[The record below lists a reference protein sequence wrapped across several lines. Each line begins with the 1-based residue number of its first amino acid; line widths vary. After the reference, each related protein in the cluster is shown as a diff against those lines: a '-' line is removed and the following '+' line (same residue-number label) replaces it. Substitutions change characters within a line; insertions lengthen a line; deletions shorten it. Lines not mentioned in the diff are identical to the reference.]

1 MNECTRKLSCL
12 VVLMIA
18 TSVPAAAAPSIQ
30 EATRGLEKQDGF
42 FPIYWDAE
50 TNRLLME
57 VPDTRESFLYLPSV
71 ASDVGDRRL
80 IGLDRGSPGDERLA
94 HFERVGARVYLVLE
108 NARFRNSNGDEALT
122 RSVVESFPTS
132 TVAHF
137 DVSAEE
143 AGRVLVD
150 ASSFLV
156 SDVVDVVGMLRRA
169 DQGSYRLDADRSR
182 VHLPRTKAFP
192 KNTEIE
198 ASLTFVTDRPGEAL
212 ERHAPD
218 PRSLT
223 LRLHHSFVALPDDGF
238 RPRRFDRRVG
248 LFPVTF
254 YDYSRS
260 FDEGYVVRYAVRHRL
275 VKKDPEADRSE
286 PVEPII
292 YYLDPAVPEPYRSAF
307 KEGAGW
313 WNQMFEAAGFVNAFR
328 VEDMPEW
335 MDPLDARYHVIQWMH
350 RSESG
355 SSVGPSFVDPRTGE
369 IIKAVV
375 RMDSHRS
382 LANHDLYAAMLPA
395 LLADGGERPAGE
407 AEAYV
412 MSRRR
417 QHAAHE
423 VGHTLGLAHNFIA
436 AFDGRASVMA
446 YPAPLVRVTDGRLD
460 VSGAYAPGPGAYDA
474 LAIRW
479 GYSEV
484 ERDAE
489 LEAIVGEM
497 REKGFRFITNPDE
510 RGSGS
515 FPEGTTWVNG
525 TDAVEEL
532 ARMMEVRRHV
542 ISHFDERAIAV
553 GEPLSALRHRFGAA
567 YLFHRLTMG
576 AAVKA
581 IGGMEFRY
589 AVRGDLGEPTRLVD
603 SMRQRRALELLLD
616 CLEPKELEIPENVL
630 VLLAPPAF
638 GYRQTLDSHDFTSKA
653 APAFDQLGIA
663 RALAMDVLSDILA
676 PPRAARLAA
685 FAHRDPALPTL
696 EEVVGRVVERSWGGP
711 AAPDERALR
720 EVVQRAALD
729 VLIELAD
736 NGEATPEAR
745 AAAEWGLRQ
754 IASGVDASPQSDSA
768 NAHVQLA
775 RSDIERYL
783 THHQRPP
790 RSTGGARF
798 DWPLSLGDEAPF
810 CSLSN
815 RFY

>member
-1 MNECTRKLSCL
+1 
-12 VVLMIA
+12 MIFIV
-18 TSVPAAAAPSIQ
+18 VPAAAAPSIQ

-50 TNRLLME
+50 ASRLLME
-57 VPDTRESFLYLPSV
+57 VPDTRETFLYLPSV
-71 ASDVGDRRL
+71 ASGLGDRRL

-94 HFERVGARVYLVLE
+94 HFERVGAWVYLVLE
-108 NARFRNSNGDEALT
+108 NARFRNSGDEALT

-132 TVAHF
+132 TLARF
-137 DVSAEE
+137 DVAAEE
-143 AGRVLVD
+143 EGRVLFD
-150 ASSFLV
+150 ASSFFL
-156 SDVVDVVGMLRRA
+156 SDVIDVVGMLRRA

-182 VHLPRTKAFP
+182 VHLPRTKAFAG
-192 KNTEIE
+192 NTEVE

-218 PRSLT
+218 PRALT

-238 RPRRFDRRVG
+238 RPRRFDPRVG

-275 VKKDPEADRSE
+275 VKTNPEAARSE

-292 YYLDPAVPEPYRSAF
+292 YYLDRAVPEPYRSAF

-313 WNQMFEAAGFVNAFR
+313 WSQMFEEAGFVNAFR

-350 RSESG
+350 RTESG

-382 LANHDLYAAMLPA
+382 LANYDLYAAMLPA
-395 LLADGGERPAGE
+395 LLSDGGERPEGE

-446 YPAPLVRVTDGRLD
+446 YPAPLVRLVDGRLD
-460 VSGAYAPGPGAYDA
+460 VSDAYAPGPGAYDA
-474 LAIRW
+474 VAIRW

-484 ERDAE
+484 EGDAE
-489 LEAIVGEM
+489 LESILDEM
-497 REKGFRFITNPDE
+497 REKGLRFITNPDE
-510 RGSGS
+510 RGGGS

-542 ISHFDERAIAV
+542 ISHFDERAIAP

-589 AVRGDLGEPTRLVD
+589 AVRGDSGEPTRLVD
-603 SMRQRRALELLLD
+603 GKRQRKALELLLD
-616 CLEPKELEIPENVL
+616 CLEPDELDIPEKVL

-638 GYRQTLDSHDFTSKA
+638 GYRQTLDSRDFTSPA

-676 PPRAARLAA
+676 PPRAARIAA
-685 FAHRDPALPTL
+685 FADRDPELPTL
-696 EEVVGRVVERSWGGP
+696 EEVVGRVVDRTWGEP
-711 AAPDERALR
+711 TAADDRALHQ
-720 EVVQRAALD
+720 VVQRAALD

-736 NGEATPEAR
+736 NGDATPEAR
-745 AAAEWGLRQ
+745 AAAEWGLRRL
-754 IASGVDASPQSDSA
+754 ASGIEASPQAGSA
-768 NAHVQLA
+768 NAHGQLA

-783 THHQRPP
+783 THHQKPPQANERP
-790 RSTGGARF
+790 RF
-798 DWPLSLGDEAPF
+798 PWPLSLGDEELF

-815 RFY
+815 KF

>member
-1 MNECTRKLSCL
+1 
-12 VVLMIA
+12 
-18 TSVPAAAAPSIQ
+18 
-30 EATRGLEKQDGF
+30 
-42 FPIYWDAE
+42 
-50 TNRLLME
+50 
-57 VPDTRESFLYLPSV
+57 
-71 ASDVGDRRL
+71 
-80 IGLDRGSPGDERLA
+80 
-94 HFERVGARVYLVLE
+94 
-108 NARFRNSNGDEALT
+108 
-122 RSVVESFPTS
+122 
-132 TVAHF
+132 
-137 DVSAEE
+137 
-143 AGRVLVD
+143 
-150 ASSFLV
+150 
-156 SDVVDVVGMLRRA
+156 
-169 DQGSYRLDADRSR
+169 
-182 VHLPRTKAFP
+182 
-192 KNTEIE
+192 
-198 ASLTFVTDRPGEAL
+198 
-212 ERHAPD
+212 
-218 PRSLT
+218 
-223 LRLHHSFVALPDDGF
+223 
-238 RPRRFDRRVG
+238 
-248 LFPVTF
+248 
-254 YDYSRS
+254 
-260 FDEGYVVRYAVRHRL
+260 
-275 VKKDPEADRSE
+275 
-286 PVEPII
+286 
-292 YYLDPAVPEPYRSAF
+292 
-307 KEGAGW
+307 
-313 WNQMFEAAGFVNAFR
+313 
-328 VEDMPEW
+328 
-335 MDPLDARYHVIQWMH
+335 
-350 RSESG
+350 
-355 SSVGPSFVDPRTGE
+355 
-369 IIKAVV
+369 
-375 RMDSHRS
+375 
-382 LANHDLYAAMLPA
+382 
-395 LLADGGERPAGE
+395 
-407 AEAYV
+407 
-412 MSRRR
+412 
-417 QHAAHE
+417 
-423 VGHTLGLAHNFIA
+423 
-436 AFDGRASVMA
+436 
-446 YPAPLVRVTDGRLD
+446 
-460 VSGAYAPGPGAYDA
+460 
-474 LAIRW
+474 
-479 GYSEV
+479 
-484 ERDAE
+484 
-489 LEAIVGEM
+489 
-497 REKGFRFITNPDE
+497 
-510 RGSGS
+510 
-515 FPEGTTWVNG
+515 
-525 TDAVEEL
+525 
-532 ARMMEVRRHV
+532 MMEVQRHV

-576 AAVKA
+576 AAAKA

-638 GYRQTLDSHDFTSKA
+638 GYRQTLDSRDFTSKA